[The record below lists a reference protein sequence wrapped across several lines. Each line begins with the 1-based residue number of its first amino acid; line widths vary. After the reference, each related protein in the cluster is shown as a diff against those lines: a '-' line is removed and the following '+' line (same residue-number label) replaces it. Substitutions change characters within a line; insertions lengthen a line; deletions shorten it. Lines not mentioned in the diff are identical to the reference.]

1 MKFTCKQQ
9 DLLKALNIVSKA
21 ISNRTTIPI
30 LKGFLMEAS
39 SGGTLK
45 LTASDMD
52 LSIEKS
58 IPITVEEEGS
68 IVVSAK
74 LFMDIVR
81 KLPNGEIEFETR
93 NSQVA
98 IKCLTSEFNI
108 VGQGSDEFPSIG
120 SSEDKSGIV
129 LDKELLKDM
138 IKRTAFAASIEEAK
152 GIIVGVLI
160 EMNESEMSM
169 VALDGFRMAVT
180 REKVENKESIRLII
194 AARILNEINKIFNEE
209 DEAKEVEIIMDEKK
223 AIFLL
228 EETRIVL
235 RIMEGEFIKYKD
247 ILPKEHQCRL
257 KINRGEMIDC
267 LERASLLAKEGRN
280 NLIRLAIS
288 EDRIIITSQSE
299 EGNVREEVFIEKEG
313 TDLEI
318 GFNAK
323 YLLEV
328 FKVIS
333 HEEVVMEMNTN
344 ISPCIIK
351 PLEGNEFEYLILPV
365 RISVRTF

>member
-9 DLLKALNIVSKA
+9 DLLKAINIVSKA
-21 ISNRTTIPI
+21 VSNRTTIPI
-30 LKGFLMEAS
+30 LKGFLIEAS
-39 SGGTLK
+39 SGGFLK

-52 LSIEKS
+52 LSIDKT
-58 IPITVEEEGS
+58 IPVSVEEEGS
-68 IVVSAK
+68 AVVSSK

-81 KLPNGEIEFETR
+81 KLPGGDIEFESR
-93 NSQVA
+93 NSQVS

-108 VGQGSDEFPSIG
+108 IGQGADEFPSIG
-120 SSEDKSGIV
+120 YSDDENSIV
-129 LDKELLKDM
+129 LDKEILKDM
-138 IKRTAFAASIEEAK
+138 IKKTSFAASIEEAK

-160 EMNESEMSM
+160 EMGSAEMAM

-180 REKVENKESIRLII
+180 REKVKNQESIRLII
-194 AARILNEINKIFNEE
+194 AARILNEINKIFSEE
-209 DEAKEVEIIMDEKK
+209 DEAKEVQIIMDEKK

-228 EETRIVL
+228 EGTRIVL

-280 NLIRLAIS
+280 NLIKFAIS
-288 EDRIIITSQSE
+288 GDRIIITSQSE
-299 EGNVREEVFIEKEG
+299 EGNVKEELFIEKEG

-323 YLLEV
+323 YVLEV
-328 FKVIS
+328 FKVIT
-333 HEEVVMEMNTN
+333 HEEVIMELNTN
-344 ISPCIIK
+344 ISPCMIK

-365 RISVRTF
+365 RISARTF